1 MISAIYLAAGK
12 SSRFSGFNK
21 LLKIY
26 NGKELFLHSLENL
39 QKSIVNKIIFVTGKD
54 KKIIKKKIKKFKKI
68 IFVYNKN
75 YRLGISSSIITGIKM
90 LPKNTK
96 FFFIVLADM
105 PHIKFDFYKF
115 MISQA
120 LKYKDK
126 NIFIPIYKK
135 KFGNPILF
143 NYSFKEKLLFMK
155 GDFGAKKIIK
165 KNFTKIK
172 FLKFKYNSILK
183 DYDTDDDFVK
193 NNYS

>member
-1 MISAIYLAAGK
+1 
-12 SSRFSGFNK
+12 
-21 LLKIY
+21 
-26 NGKELFLHSLENL
+26 
-39 QKSIVNKIIFVTGKD
+39 
-54 KKIIKKKIKKFKKI
+54 
-68 IFVYNKN
+68 
-75 YRLGISSSIITGIKM
+75 
-90 LPKNTK
+90 
-96 FFFIVLADM
+96 M

-183 DYDTDDDFVK
+183 DYDTEDDFVK

>member
-96 FFFIVLADM
+96 FFL
-105 PHIKFDFYKF
+105 
-115 MISQA
+115 
-120 LKYKDK
+120 
-126 NIFIPIYKK
+126 
-135 KFGNPILF
+135 
-143 NYSFKEKLLFMK
+143 
-155 GDFGAKKIIK
+155 
-165 KNFTKIK
+165 
-172 FLKFKYNSILK
+172 
-183 DYDTDDDFVK
+183 
-193 NNYS
+193 